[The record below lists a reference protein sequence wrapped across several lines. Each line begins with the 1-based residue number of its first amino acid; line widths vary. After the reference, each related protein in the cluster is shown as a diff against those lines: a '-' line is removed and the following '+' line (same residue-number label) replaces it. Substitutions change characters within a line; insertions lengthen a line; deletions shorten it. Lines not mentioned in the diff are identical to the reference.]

1 MQLRFVEKDIMVP
14 HPQHKDVSYV
24 KTVRI
29 LQQWWEEEKITS
41 AKFLIG
47 PGDIPVMEMHTN
59 THGEWR
65 EVPLEK
71 NT

>member
-1 MQLRFVEKDIMVP
+1 MKPTMQLRFIEKDIMVP

-29 LQQWWEEEKITS
+29 LQQWWAVERAGQIT
-41 AKFLIG
+41 
-47 PGDIPVMEMHTN
+47 PT
-59 THGEWR
+59 GEWR